1 MNESSTTPPN
11 SPNNLLFCPHCGTK
25 QPSTNKFC
33 IQCGNN
39 LYSTSSQQNAPI
51 QIYNTFGAGN
61 TTPLIVPQQKPSE
74 ENQETTLLSTLS
86 IAFSI
91 LGLLCCWL
99 AWIGMLLAASGI
111 GCGISAWKS
120 NRGMAGIV
128 IGAIGFVLSLIF
140 FLIYVAIEE

>member
-1 MNESSTTPPN
+1 MNNQSSPTTPGTHQ
-11 SPNNLLFCPHCGTK
+11 FCPRCGK
-25 QPSTNKFC
+25 QQLSLNKFC

-39 LYSTSSQQNAPI
+39 LGCATTQQNAPI

-91 LGLLCCWL
+91 LGLLCCWG
-99 AWIGMLLAASGI
+99 AWIGMLFSAGGI
-111 GCGISAWKS
+111 GCGCGAWKN
-120 NRGMAGIV
+120 NRGMTGII
-128 IGAIGFVLSLIF
+128 IGAIGFVLSFIF
-140 FLIYVAIEE
+140 FIIYAAIE

>member
-1 MNESSTTPPN
+1 MNKLAPATMPN
-11 SPNNLLFCPHCGTK
+11 SQLFCSHCGTQ

-39 LYSTSSQQNAPI
+39 LHNATTQQNAPI

-99 AWIGMLLAASGI
+99 AWIGMLLAAGGI
-111 GCGISAWKS
+111 GCGVGAWKS
-120 NRGMAGIV
+120 GRGTTGIV
-128 IGAIGFVLSLIF
+128 IGAIGFVLSFIF
-140 FLIYVAIEE
+140 FLIYWEIID

>member
-1 MNESSTTPPN
+1 MNKPAPATMPN
-11 SPNNLLFCPHCGTK
+11 SQLFCSHCGTQ
-25 QPSTNKFC
+25 QPSLNKFC

-39 LYSTSSQQNAPI
+39 LHNAATQQNAPI

-61 TTPLIVPQQKPSE
+61 TTPLIIPQQKPSE

-86 IAFSI
+86 IAFAI

-99 AWIGMLLAASGI
+99 AWIGMLLAAGGI
-111 GCGISAWKS
+111 GCGVGAWKS
-120 NRGMAGIV
+120 GRGMTGIV

-140 FLIYVAIEE
+140 FLIYVAIE

>member
-1 MNESSTTPPN
+1 MNNQSSPTTPD
-11 SPNNLLFCPHCGTK
+11 SHQFCPRCGK
-25 QPSTNKFC
+25 QQPSLNKFC

-39 LYSTSSQQNAPI
+39 LGSATTQQNTPI

-61 TTPLIVPQQKPSE
+61 TTPLIVPQQKPRE
-74 ENQETTLLSTLS
+74 ENQETTLLSTHS
-86 IAFSI
+86 IAFAI

-111 GCGISAWKS
+111 SCGISEWKS
-120 NRGMAGIV
+120 NRGTTGIV

-140 FLIYVAIEE
+140 FLIYVAIE